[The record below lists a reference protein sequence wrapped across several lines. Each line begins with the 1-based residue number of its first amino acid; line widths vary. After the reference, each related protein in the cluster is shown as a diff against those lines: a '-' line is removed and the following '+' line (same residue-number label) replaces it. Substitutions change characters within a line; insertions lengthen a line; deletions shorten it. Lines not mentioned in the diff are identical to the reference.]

1 MFYYFS
7 IEKDFEDRVYN
18 CCSTFLQANGSSKD
32 SDTRLITLYTLNNLM
47 PCMDRQRAAEFT
59 LAIISSSFFSALEM
73 TDKHLLTT
81 FLMIIKNMCCFSNVH
96 ATLVNMNLFDL
107 MGQAVTFAINE
118 KSAGNNG

>member
-1 MFYYFS
+1 
-7 IEKDFEDRVYN
+7 
-18 CCSTFLQANGSSKD
+18 
-32 SDTRLITLYTLNNLM
+32 M

-73 TDKHLLTT
+73 TDKNLLTT

-118 KSAGNNG
+118 KSAGKM